1 VKAPVTIQKLT
12 DLLRKRVAGLEAATL
27 PPPPEPARAA
37 AIFAIEQALR
47 ERKRASQKQRMYRF
61 GFGAVAAAAAV
72 VVLVAGAR
80 VQHGHASSGE
90 AAVSV
95 RATGSGGEA
104 KRADGTPAPFG
115 EDLALGRGS
124 RVMASDVGTVHLAFS
139 TGTEIDLTEK
149 GSLGVTESGATQAF
163 QLDHGT
169 LSAHVAKLG
178 AGQRFLVRT
187 GDAEVEV
194 RGTRFTVSV
203 GPALACA
210 GGVSTKV
217 RVTEGAVVVRG
228 AHGEVRLGPG
238 EAWPACTDAAVAQP
252 PLAATL
258 AAKPT
263 ATPAEDVAPKLAVPA
278 LDLSA
283 SLFPSPSVTPPSS
296 LGDENA
302 LYQKALAEKRSGDT
316 GAAVQSFER
325 LLSRYPKSP
334 LAESASAERMRILAR
349 DPSSHGRARTAA
361 RDYLARFPSGFA
373 RTEAETVL
381 SGP

>member
-1 VKAPVTIQKLT
+1 MVV
-12 DLLRKRVAGLEAATL
+12 GLEASSLA
-27 PPPPEPARAA
+27 PASEPSRSS
-37 AIFAIEQALR
+37 AILAIEKALR
-47 ERKRASQKQRMYRF
+47 ERKRANEKRRLYR
-61 GFGAVAAAAAV
+61 GGLATAAAAAAV
-72 VVLVAGAR
+72 LLVLGGTRVMRGQASTGGAP
-80 VQHGHASSGE
+80 
-90 AAVSV
+90 VSV
-95 RATGSGGEA
+95 RATGPGGEA

-139 TGTEIDLTEK
+139 TGSEIDLTEK
-149 GSLGVTESGATQAF
+149 GSLAVTESGATQAF

-178 AGQRFLVRT
+178 VGQRFLVRT

-203 GPALACA
+203 GRALACA
-210 GGVSTKV
+210 GGVTTKV

-228 AHGEVRLGPG
+228 AHGEARLGPG
-238 EAWPACTDAAVAQP
+238 DAWPACSDPAVAQP
-252 PLAATL
+252 PPATTL
-258 AAKPT
+258 AAAP
-263 ATPAEDVAPKLAVPA
+263 ENLAPKLAVPS

-283 SLFPSPSVTPPSS
+283 KPASAAPLSS
-296 LGDENA
+296 LADENA

-316 GAAVQSFER
+316 GTAVQSFER

-334 LAESASAERMRILAR
+334 LAESASAERMRILAK
-349 DPSSHGRARTAA
+349 DSSSHGRARAAA

-373 RTEAETVL
+373 RTEAEAVL
-381 SGP
+381 SAP

>member
-1 VKAPVTIQKLT
+1 MKAPVSIQKLT

-27 PPPPEPARAA
+27 PPPPEPARSA
-37 AIFAIEQALR
+37 AIVAIEQALR
-47 ERKRASQKQRMYRF
+47 ERKRANEKRRMYRF
-61 GFGAVAAAAAV
+61 GFGAAAAAAAV

-80 VQHGHASSGE
+80 VQHGQASSGE

-95 RATGSGGEA
+95 RATGQGGEA

-149 GSLGVTESGATQAF
+149 GSLGVTESGKTQAF

-178 AGQRFLVRT
+178 VGQRFLVRT

-210 GGVSTKV
+210 GGVTTKV

-228 AHGEVRLGPG
+228 AHGEARLGPG
-238 EAWPACTDAAVAQP
+238 DAWPACTDTVAAQP
-252 PLAATL
+252 PPATTL

-263 ATPAEDVAPKLAVPA
+263 ATPAEDLAPKLAVPA
-278 LDLSA
+278 LDLSPKPA
-283 SLFPSPSVTPPSS
+283 SVTPPSS
-296 LGDENA
+296 LADENA

-316 GAAVQSFER
+316 GTAVQSFER

-349 DPSSHGRARTAA
+349 EPSSHGRARAAA

>member
-1 VKAPVTIQKLT
+1 VKAPVNTQKLT
-12 DLLRKRVAGLEAATL
+12 DLLRKRLAGLEAATL
-27 PPPPEPARAA
+27 PPPPETARAA
-37 AIFAIEQALR
+37 AIVAIEKALR
-47 ERKRASQKQRMYRF
+47 ERKRANEKRRMYRF

-72 VVLVAGAR
+72 LLGVAGAR
-80 VQHGHASSGE
+80 VQRGHASTGE
-90 AAVSV
+90 AEVSV
-95 RATGSGGEA
+95 RATGPGGEA

-163 QLDHGT
+163 KLDHGT

-194 RGTRFTVSV
+194 RGTRFTVSI

-210 GGVSTKV
+210 GGVTTKV

-228 AHGEVRLGPG
+228 AHGEVRLAPG
-238 EAWPACTDAAVAQP
+238 DAWPACSDPAVAQP
-252 PLAATL
+252 PPATTL

-263 ATPAEDVAPKLAVPA
+263 AAENLAPKLAVPSS
-278 LDLSA
+278 DLSA
-283 SLFPSPSVTPPSS
+283 KPPLVAPVSS
-296 LGDENA
+296 LADENA

-316 GAAVQSFER
+316 VTAVQSFER

-334 LAESASAERMRILAR
+334 LVESASAERMRILAR
-349 DPSSHGRARTAA
+349 DPSSHGRARAAA

-373 RTEAETVL
+373 RTEAESVL
-381 SGP
+381 SEP